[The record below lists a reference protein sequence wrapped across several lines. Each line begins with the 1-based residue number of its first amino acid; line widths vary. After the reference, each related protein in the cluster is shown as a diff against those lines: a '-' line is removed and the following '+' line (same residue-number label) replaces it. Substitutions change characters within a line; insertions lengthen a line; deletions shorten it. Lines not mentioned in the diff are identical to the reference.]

1 MHESMYIDILIKQIN
16 YLNYENLKEILKST
30 FY

>member
-1 MHESMYIDILIKQIN
+1 MYIDILIKQIN